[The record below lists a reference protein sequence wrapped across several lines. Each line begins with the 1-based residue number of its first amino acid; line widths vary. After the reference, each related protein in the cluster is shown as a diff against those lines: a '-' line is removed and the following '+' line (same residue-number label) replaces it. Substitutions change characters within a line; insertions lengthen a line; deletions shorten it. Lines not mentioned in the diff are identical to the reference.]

1 MSVILKCQSVSEQRL
16 EGFAK
21 AKTATPFIASE
32 QKRHDTLLVV
42 GRHYYVDRKEL
53 NVLTSYRLNDFKK
66 KAAFTLAEVLITLG
80 IIGVVAAM
88 TIPTLVANYKK
99 KVVETRL
106 VKVYSTFN
114 QAIKMSEVENGPLT
128 TWDSIEETSEWV
140 DGVGSIITASDIGD
154 WYDKYLAPYIKVLK
168 VEKNTGNK
176 DAKINIYMPDGSL
189 VMISGNSWLVWPNA
203 NDYKAEEF
211 GEDSGMTNRNIDDC
225 GTKYFTFYFNPRT
238 DLQNAKKYH
247 YGKGLEPYL
256 AGWDG
261 TKEMLLEDDALGC
274 KKESVSNERAYCTQL
289 IRMNNWKIP
298 DDYPLKF

>member
-32 QKRHDTLLVV
+32 QERHDTLLVV

-66 KAAFTLAEVLITLG
+66 KAAFTLAEVLITIG

-114 QAIKMSEVENGPLT
+114 QAIKMSEAEHGPLT
-128 TWDSIEETSEWV
+128 TWDAIEETIEYDDENQSY
-140 DGVGSIITASDIGD
+140 IITESNIVD
-154 WYDKYLAPYIKVLK
+154 WYDKYIAPYIKTAK
-168 VEKNTGNK
+168 VDKNNTTSK
-176 DAKINIYMPDGSL
+176 DKKIKVWMPDGSL
-189 VMISGNSWLVWPNA
+189 VLISGNSWLVYPNA
-203 NDYKAEEF
+203 NDYSESEF
-211 GEDSGMTNRNIDDC
+211 GEDTGLTDRDKDGC
-225 GTKYFTFYFNPRT
+225 GTKYFTF
-238 DLQNAKKYH
+238 
-247 YGKGLEPYL
+247 
-256 AGWDG
+256 
-261 TKEMLLEDDALGC
+261 
-274 KKESVSNERAYCTQL
+274 
-289 IRMNNWKIP
+289 
-298 DDYPLKF
+298 